1 MSHKFVFDYQ
11 ITYEAEVDI
20 DEVLNLFK
28 KDIGIEK
35 YNISYIYNL
44 IYLYLDNDTNYL
56 YDSGL
61 KEVYNMDNPTIANI
75 NIEVIKAIIED
86 KYGRRKQH
94 A

>member
-1 MSHKFVFDYQ
+1 MSHKFTFDYQ

-35 YNISYIYNL
+35 YDVSYIYNL

-56 YDSGL
+56 YDSGFKNAYSL
-61 KEVYNMDNPTIANI
+61 DDRTMSYINMEI
-75 NIEVIKAIIED
+75 IKAIIED
-86 KYGRRKQH
+86 KYGRNRQH